1 MDQKEII
8 GLPVYTESG
17 NYLGQVVGLEID
29 PRTEQVKN
37 YFIKSHNF
45 LKNLFQGHLIIGAE
59 QVLSVSKEKVVVRD
73 AFKKIRTLPRFA
85 RQEP

>member
-17 NYLGQVVGLEID
+17 NYLGQVVDLEID
-29 PRTEQVKN
+29 SETGQVKN

-45 LKNLFQGHLIIGAE
+45 LKNLFQGHLIIGE
-59 QVLSVSKEKVVVRD
+59 KQVLSVSKEKVVVRD
-73 AFKKIRTLPRFA
+73 AFKKIRGLVSSPIR
-85 RQEP
+85 